1 MNLEK
6 TPQVDLNQTIS
17 GQLKNAAAIYELVE
31 TMRQQ
36 NDWLSAINRKLEDKE
51 GEFGSSNSN

>member
-1 MNLEK
+1 MSK
-6 TPQVDLNQTIS
+6 HPKPDLNQTIS

-36 NDWLSAINRKLEDKE
+36 NDWLLAINRKLEDKE